1 MTFVYRLLPVWT
13 AGLLLAASPVFATEP
28 KLDSETCNQL
38 RLEHMKYVQTGV
50 AAEMERGAEWGKAN
64 LSADKIR
71 DMELFIQLDEQIKF
85 GCRDAKLTM
94 DAERAAEA
102 AKRLELNPDLDP
114 TLPPPAAGSDAQG
127 SADSDGAADG
137 PDDAAPVAKPIA
149 KVAKKKSAHE
159 RNAKTDSDLAEPDT
173 SDSVKAESGK
183 TQSVKTDPG
192 KSQPGKSISAKSE
205 AKKRDA
211 KPSVA
216 PGDAYKAPPVIQELA
231 PPAAASP

>member
-1 MTFVYRLLPVWT
+1 MMFAYRLLPVWT

-28 KLDSETCNQL
+28 KLDTETCNQL

-50 AAEMERGAEWGKAN
+50 AADMERGAEWGKAN
-64 LSADKIR
+64 LSADKLR

-127 SADSDGAADG
+127 SADSDGAADTSE
-137 PDDAAPVAKPIA
+137 DAVPVDKPKP
-149 KVAKKKSAHE
+149 KVAKKKPLSE
-159 RNAKTDSDLAEPDT
+159 WSAKT
-173 SDSVKAESGK
+173 ESEEAG
-183 TQSVKTDPG
+183 PG
-192 KSQPGKSISAKSE
+192 KSEPGKSKTTKSE
-205 AKKRDA
+205 AKKADA

-216 PGDAYKAPPVIQELA
+216 PDDAYKAPPVIQELA